1 MGLMNNKKNYSL
13 ELISFLK
20 SNPNISQIKLNSLKM
35 KLCKK
40 HNLEQLPLN
49 SETLEYCNKKDKEK
63 IKHLLQIKNVR
74 LNAGV
79 NVIAVMSPPK
89 KCPHGRCIFCP
100 GGVDE
105 NLPQSYTGY
114 EPAAMR
120 AKQNKYDSYNQTENR
135 LEQLKNVGHDV
146 SKLEIIVMGGTFPSY
161 DFPFQKKFMKGIF
174 DGVAFEKPK
183 SKTFEIAKKRMES
196 YKYRPIGVTFETRPD
211 STSKDQIEK
220 MLYFGGTR
228 VELGVQS
235 LDNKILKLNNRQHT
249 IKDVISATQSLK
261 DSGFKVLYHIMP
273 GLYGSKFSQ
282 DIKDFENLFSE
293 PFSPD
298 MLKIYPCLVIKGTKL
313 YDLWKNKHYKPYTN
327 PQFEKYL
334 SKIYYDVP
342 YWTRIMRIQRDI
354 PSTKIEAGP
363 TKSNFRDIILKKL
376 DLEKIKE
383 IRAREYGKNAAPN
396 ETKIKYFVEKY
407 KASKGVEYFIS
418 AEDQNRKTLF
428 GFTRLRF
435 PYKPFIKSLK
445 DSAIIRELHVYGNMT
460 PVGQENKNVFGQHK
474 GFGKTLLNLAEE
486 ITQEKY
492 DKLSVISGIGAR
504 KYYYKLGY
512 KLDGNY
518 VSKKL

>member
-1 MGLMNNKKNYSL
+1 MNNKKKYSL

-20 SNPNISQIKLNSLKM
+20 SNPAISQLKLNSVKM
-35 KLCKK
+35 QLCKK
-40 HNLEQLPLN
+40 HMLKQLPLN
-49 SETLEYCNKKDKEK
+49 SETLGYCNKKDQNK

-120 AKQNKYDSYNQTENR
+120 AKQNSYDSYKQTKNR
-135 LEQLKNVGHDV
+135 LEQLKNVGHDI

-161 DFPFQKKFMKGIF
+161 DFSFQKKFMKGVF
-174 DGVAFEKPK
+174 DGVSFDEKK
-183 SKTFEIAKKRMES
+183 SKTFEIAKKKMEI

-211 STSKDQIEK
+211 SANKEQIK
-220 MLYFGGTR
+220 NMLYFGGTR

-235 LDNKILKLNNRQHT
+235 LNDQVLKINNRKHT
-249 IKDVISATQSLK
+249 VKDVISATQNLK

-273 GLYGSKFSQ
+273 GLYKNKFSQ
-282 DIKDFENLFSE
+282 DVKDFKKLFSE
-293 PFSPD
+293 PFSSD

-313 YDLWKNKHYKPYTN
+313 YDLWKKGAYKPYTN
-327 PQFEKYL
+327 SQLEKYL
-334 SKIYYDVP
+334 SKTYYEIP
-342 YWTRIMRIQRDI
+342 YWVRLMRIQRDI

-376 DLEKIKE
+376 DLNKIKE
-383 IRAREYGKNAAPN
+383 IRAREVGKKGPPKTQNV
-396 ETKIKYFVEKY
+396 KYFIEKY
-407 KASKGVEYFIS
+407 KASKGTEYFIS
-418 AEDQNRKTLF
+418 AEDPNRETLF
-428 GFTRLRF
+428 GFVRLRF
-435 PYKPFIKSLK
+435 PYKPFIETLK

-460 PVGQENKNVFGQHK
+460 PVGQENKSAFGQHK
-474 GFGKTLLNLAEE
+474 GFGKTLLNMAEE
-486 ITQEKY
+486 IAKEKY
-492 DKLSVISGIGAR
+492 NKLSVISGIGAR
-504 KYYYKLGY
+504 QYYYKLGY
-512 KLDGNY
+512 KVDGDY